1 MLRMIEPLFKKRIIY
16 KSLCVYV
23 YVAICEGYVY
33 RGGIS
38 FLLQISK
45 KLLISFNL
53 KERAFKTLTKWSGFC
68 LLLPWVWPWQKEL
81 LSFITEHRWFK
92 FWLQSS
98 SAVWLAWVLNPCRFA
113 CLFRCSCYGNCKM
126 EKDERDHWRCMP
138 WCGFNLSSNFTWIR
152 RKVECR
158 GC

>member
-1 MLRMIEPLFKKRIIY
+1 MTEPLFKKRIIY

-33 RGGIS
+33 RGGII

-45 KLLISFNL
+45 KLLMSFNL
-53 KERAFKTLTKWSGFC
+53 KERAFKNANTEWSGFC
-68 LLLPWVWPWQKEL
+68 LLLPWAWPWQKEL

-98 SAVWLAWVLNPCRFA
+98 SAVCWLEYLIPADLLVCFVVHVMAIARWRRMKLIIEGVCHGVVII
-113 CLFRCSCYGNCKM
+113 Y
-126 EKDERDHWRCMP
+126 HWIST
-138 WCGFNLSSNFTWIR
+138 G
-152 RKVECR
+152 
-158 GC
+158 